1 LAILLGYLFPGPL
14 GFIYNYSLLI
24 LGTIMVLSFLS
35 LDLSLI
41 SDEIRNPVTLAIVLV
56 VTKFAVPGLLYLLIF
71 PFSPVLAVAVLLIGT
86 TPAATVSPTLTR
98 ICGGNAEFALVIL
111 VLTALISPFSL
122 PATIRLFTG
131 IALEIDFLGMAK
143 TLLQMIIIPFFIS
156 LGLRRLFPRGVEKSK
171 FHFGPWSVLLVFIL
185 ILGLMAHGA
194 EDIRENLVL
203 VPSYLA
209 AALGLGILQGLTG
222 AFLLFFLDRKRRIS
236 LAVGLIYINV
246 GLSIVLAVKYFSTP
260 VLVFALLYEVPANLL
275 PGLVRFVPEL
285 GSSKTV

>member
-1 LAILLGYLFPGPL
+1 
-14 GFIYNYSLLI
+14 
-24 LGTIMVLSFLS
+24 MVLSFLN
-35 LDLSLI
+35 LDLSLLTR
-41 SDEIRNPVTLAIVLV
+41 EIRKPGTLVLV
-56 VTKFAVPGLLYLLIF
+56 LAVTKFLVPGLLYLAIF

-131 IALEIDFLGMAK
+131 IALEIDFMGMAK
-143 TLLQMIIIPFFIS
+143 TLLQMIVIPFLTA

-171 FHFGPWSVLLVFIL
+171 HHFGPWSVMLVFIL
-185 ILGLMAHGA
+185 ILGLMAQGA
-194 EDIRENLVL
+194 EDIRENLNL
-203 VPSYLA
+203 VPGYLA
-209 AALGLGILQGLTG
+209 AALGLGVVQGLSG
-222 AFLLFFLDRKRRIS
+222 AFLLFFLDRKRRIT

-246 GLSIVLAVKYFSTP
+246 GLSIVLAVKYFTTP

-275 PGLVRFVPEL
+275 PGLVRFIPDL
-285 GSSKTV
+285 GKSKIRN